1 MEFHQ
6 LAAVVAV
13 AEHGGFTAA
22 AGALAISQPSVSQ
35 AVRTL
40 ERELG
45 TPLFERDAGGARPTE
60 AGRALLGP
68 ARQALHDRALARAAV
83 EEVAGLVA
91 GTLEI
96 GCIPTVAADLVTPV
110 VGAMRRR
117 HPGVSLH
124 IGEPAEGES
133 VATLVRTGQWEIG
146 FGVLPVADRSL
157 ATVVL
162 GEQDLV
168 AVLSRGHAASHAP
181 GGTIAVAALADLP
194 LVTAPAQ
201 TASYLQL
208 EAALAER
215 GRVLRSAVET
225 VHRDTI
231 VALVH
236 AGAGAAVVPRG
247 VAEADRHRG
256 AVVAELDPPI
266 QRSVGLLHR
275 DVVLSPAA
283 RAVVD
288 LAVEQARRRQGVSRG
303 PTG

>member
-6 LAAVVAV
+6 LTAVVAV
-13 AEHGGFTAA
+13 AEAGTFTAA
-22 AGALAISQPSVSQ
+22 ADALGLSQPSVSQ
-35 AVRTL
+35 AVRLL

-45 TPLFERDAGGARPTE
+45 TPLFDRDAAGARLTE

-68 ARQALHDRALARAAV
+68 ARQALHDRGLARAAV

-91 GTLEI
+91 GTIEL

-117 HPGVSLH
+117 HPGVTLH
-124 IGEPAEGES
+124 ISEPGEDES
-133 VATLVRTGQWEIG
+133 VAAYVRSGQWEVG
-146 FGVLPVADRSL
+146 FGVVPVADRRL
-157 ATVVL
+157 VTVVL

-168 AVLSRGHAASHAP
+168 AVLSRGHAATHAP
-181 GGTIAVAALADLP
+181 DGAIAVTALADLP

-247 VAEADRHRG
+247 VAEADRRSG
-256 AVVAELDPPI
+256 VVVAELDLPI
-266 QRSVGLLHR
+266 RRSVGLVHR
-275 DVVLSPAA
+275 DAVLSPAA

-288 LAVEQARRRQGVSRG
+288 LAVERARRRDGNG
-303 PTG
+303 A

>member
-6 LAAVVAV
+6 LTAVVAV
-13 AEHGGFTAA
+13 AEAGTFTAA
-22 AGALAISQPSVSQ
+22 ADALGLSQPSVSQ
-35 AVRTL
+35 AVRIL

-45 TPLFERDAGGARPTE
+45 TPLFDRDAAGARLTE

-68 ARQALHDRALARAAV
+68 ARQALHDRGLARAAV

-91 GTLEI
+91 GTIEL

-117 HPGVSLH
+117 HPGVTLH
-124 IGEPAEGES
+124 ISEPGEDES
-133 VATLVRTGQWEIG
+133 VAAYVRSGQWEVG
-146 FGVLPVADRSL
+146 FGVVPVADRRL
-157 ATVVL
+157 VTVVL

-168 AVLSRGHAASHAP
+168 AVLSRGHAATHAP
-181 GGTIAVAALADLP
+181 DGAIAVTALADLP

-247 VAEADRHRG
+247 VAEADRRSG
-256 AVVAELDPPI
+256 VVVAELDLPI
-266 QRSVGLLHR
+266 RRSVGLVHR
-275 DVVLSPAA
+275 DAVLSPAA

-288 LAVEQARRRQGVSRG
+288 LAVERARRRDGNG
-303 PTG
+303 A

>member
-6 LAAVVAV
+6 LTAVVAV
-13 AEHGGFTAA
+13 AEAGTFTAA
-22 AGALAISQPSVSQ
+22 AEALGLSQPSVSQ

-40 ERELG
+40 EQELG
-45 TPLFERDAGGARPTE
+45 TPLFERDAGGARLTE

-68 ARQALHDRALARAAV
+68 ARQALHDRVLARAAV
-83 EEVAGLVA
+83 EEVAGLLA
-91 GTLEI
+91 GSLEL

-117 HPGVSLH
+117 HPGVTLH
-124 IGEPAEGES
+124 ISEPGDDES
-133 VATLVRTGQWEIG
+133 VATYVRSGQWEVG
-146 FGVLPVADRSL
+146 FGVVPVADRSL
-157 ATVVL
+157 VTVVL

-168 AVLSRGHAASHAP
+168 AVLSRGHAATHAP
-181 GGTIAVAALADLP
+181 DGTIDVRALGELP

-215 GRVLRSAVET
+215 GQVLRPAVET
-225 VHRDTI
+225 IHRDTI

-247 VAEADRHRG
+247 VAEADRRG
-256 AVVAELDPPI
+256 GVVVAELSPPI
-266 QRSVGLLHR
+266 RRSVGLVHR
-275 DVVLSPAA
+275 DAVLSPAA

-288 LAVEQARRRQGVSRG
+288 LAGEQARRRAGSR
-303 PTG
+303 P

>member
-6 LAAVVAV
+6 LTAVVAV
-13 AEHGGFTAA
+13 AEAGTFTAA
-22 AGALAISQPSVSQ
+22 ADALGLSQPSVSQ
-35 AVRTL
+35 AVRIL

-45 TPLFERDAGGARPTE
+45 TPLFDRDAAGARLTE

-68 ARQALHDRALARAAV
+68 ARQALHDRGLARAAV

-91 GTLEI
+91 GTIEL

-117 HPGVSLH
+117 HPGVTLH
-124 IGEPAEGES
+124 ISEPGEDES
-133 VATLVRTGQWEIG
+133 VAAYVRSGQWEVG
-146 FGVLPVADRSL
+146 FGVVPVADRRLVS
-157 ATVVL
+157 VVL

-168 AVLSRGHAASHAP
+168 AVLSRGHAATHAP
-181 GGTIAVAALADLP
+181 DGAIAVTALADLP

-247 VAEADRHRG
+247 VAEADRRSG
-256 AVVAELDPPI
+256 VVVAELDPPI
-266 QRSVGLLHR
+266 RRSVGLVHR
-275 DVVLSPAA
+275 DAVLSPAA

-288 LAVEQARRRQGVSRG
+288 LAVERARRRDGNG
-303 PTG
+303 A